1 MIWVEQLFRLTISV
15 KHLKKYPIY
24 IGQYKSQTN
33 SSLKMIEFFDSLSWI
48 TEFEKSS
55 VKIDHN
61 LSNVKRKGDKIIS
74 QKLLRNHDFC
84 LEAWERDKTTVHCIG
99 YALNSILFHNG
110 ANFSSKVENILK
122 CTLDLIPSHLT
133 QLNYGLDSL
142 LEV

>member
-1 MIWVEQLFRLTISV
+1 
-15 KHLKKYPIY
+15 
-24 IGQYKSQTN
+24 
-33 SSLKMIEFFDSLSWI
+33 MIEFFDSISWI
-48 TEFEKSS
+48 TELEKSR

-110 ANFSSKVENILK
+110 ANFSGNFPSDICNSLISKNIFDSKVKHFWVISPNFLVFK
-122 CTLDLIPSHLT
+122 STMLTTPS
-133 QLNYGLDSL
+133 NGLLYNSSKL
-142 LEV
+142 SCQ

>member
-1 MIWVEQLFRLTISV
+1 
-15 KHLKKYPIY
+15 
-24 IGQYKSQTN
+24 
-33 SSLKMIEFFDSLSWI
+33 MIEFFDSLSWI
-48 TEFEKSS
+48 LTELEKSR

-110 ANFSSKVENILK
+110 ANFSGNFPSNICNSSTSKNIFDFKEYIRFQWIYSSFLYTK
-122 CTLDLIPSHLT
+122 PGFS
-133 QLNYGLDSL
+133 GSL
-142 LEV
+142 LFLFTFGARQARLSF

>member
-1 MIWVEQLFRLTISV
+1 MIWVEQLFRLIISV

-48 TEFEKSS
+48 TEFEKSR

-99 YALNSILFHNG
+99 YALNSILFHHG
-110 ANFSSKVENILK
+110 AKFSGKVENILK
-122 CTLDLIPSHLT
+122 GTLNSIPSP
-133 QLNYGLDSL
+133 
-142 LEV
+142 